1 MLPGRQAGMG
11 HADRYDGGLHGFLC
25 DKAVPHE
32 PGSRTQ
38 NLHKIISTQ
47 PLTVLTIGVIVR
59 IEQREQQRRNVKTVP
74 RLPIV

>member
-11 HADRYDGGLHGFLC
+11 HADRYDGGLHGLFAWENEPLC
-25 DKAVPHE
+25 
-32 PGSRTQ
+32 RTQ
-38 NLHKIISTQ
+38 NLHIIISTQ
-47 PLTVLTIGVIVR
+47 LLTVLTIGVIVR